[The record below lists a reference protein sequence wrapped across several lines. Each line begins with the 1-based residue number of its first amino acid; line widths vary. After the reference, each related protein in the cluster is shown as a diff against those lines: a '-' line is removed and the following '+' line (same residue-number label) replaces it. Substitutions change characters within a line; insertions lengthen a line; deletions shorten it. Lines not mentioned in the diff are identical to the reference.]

1 MRRSTIILALLI
13 TASLFGI
20 VAARQNTRSQ
30 FIALQEAQAKHFALD
45 NRWGQLELEQATLAS
60 NARVGDIARQKLGL
74 SAPKSNQVIMVR
86 TR

>member
-20 VAARQNTRSQ
+20 VAARQNTSSQ

-74 SAPKSNQVIMVR
+74 SAPKSNQIIMVR

>member
-20 VAARQNTRSQ
+20 VAARQNTRNQ

-74 SAPKSNQVIMVR
+74 SAPKSNQIIMVR

>member
-30 FIALQEAQAKHFALD
+30 FIALQDAQARHFALD

-74 SAPKSNQVIMVR
+74 SAPKSNQIIMVR

>member
-30 FIALQEAQAKHFALD
+30 FIALQEAQARHFALD

-74 SAPKSNQVIMVR
+74 SAPKSNQIIMVR

>member
-1 MRRSTIILALLI
+1 MRRSTILLALLI

-74 SAPKSNQVIMVR
+74 SAPKSNQIIMVR

>member
-30 FIALQEAQAKHFALD
+30 FIALQEAQARHFALD

-74 SAPKSNQVIMVR
+74 SAPKSHQIIMVR

>member
-30 FIALQEAQAKHFALD
+30 FIALQEAQARHFALN

-74 SAPKSNQVIMVR
+74 SAPKSNQIIMVR

>member
-74 SAPKSNQVIMVR
+74 SAPKSNQVIMVG

>member
-1 MRRSTIILALLI
+1 MRRSTILLALLI

-30 FIALQEAQAKHFALD
+30 FIALQEAQARHFALD

-74 SAPKSNQVIMVR
+74 SAPKSNQIIMVR